1 VKELKINFQRPHIS
15 YGFEPSN
22 DYVLSSYKTDGRNS
36 FFKLTSNTDSFDFK
50 LNMLGEH
57 NVLNAAAAIVL
68 CLQEGIAV
76 KVIQDSL
83 SNFMGIDRRMQI
95 LGEKKIGGSSCLFI
109 DDYGHH
115 PTEIKKT
122 IQAIRTS
129 FPDFELKMVFQPHRF
144 SRTKDLY
151 KEFIEVLS
159 HVDELFLLDIYSA
172 GENPIEG
179 INSSNIQSS
188 LIKSGFDNV
197 KLLNSNEVAKEFDK
211 DLAKDTVFVFQGAGD
226 IYSISQSIFEE
237 FK

>member
-1 VKELKINFQRPHIS
+1 
-15 YGFEPSN
+15 
-22 DYVLSSYKTDGRNS
+22 
-36 FFKLTSNTDSFDFK
+36 
-50 LNMLGEH
+50 MLGEH

-95 LGEKKIGGSSCLFI
+95 LGEKKIGGSNCLFI
-109 DDYGHH
+109 DDYG
-115 PTEIKKT
+115 
-122 IQAIRTS
+122 Q
-129 FPDFELKMVFQPHRF
+129 
-144 SRTKDLY
+144 
-151 KEFIEVLS
+151 
-159 HVDELFLLDIYSA
+159 
-172 GENPIEG
+172 NPIEG

-188 LIKSGFDNV
+188 LIRSGFDNV

-226 IYSISQSIFEE
+226 ISSISQSIFEG

>member
-1 VKELKINFQRPHIS
+1 M
-15 YGFEPSN
+15 
-22 DYVLSSYKTDGRNS
+22 LSLLVNIIQS
-36 FFKLTSNTDSFDFK
+36 LQ
-50 LNMLGEH
+50 LH

-68 CLQEGIAV
+68 CLQEGIEV
-76 KVIQDSL
+76 QVIQHSL

-95 LGEKKIGGSSCLFI
+95 LGDKKNGTSTCLYI

-129 FPDFELKMVFQPHRF
+129 FPNFELKMVFQPHRF
-144 SRTKDLY
+144 TRTKDLY
-151 KEFIEVLS
+151 EEFIEVLS
-159 HVDELFLLDIYSA
+159 QVDDLFLLDIYSA
-172 GENPIEG
+172 GEKPIKG

-188 LIKSGFDNV
+188 LIRSGFDNV

-226 IYSISQSIFEE
+226 ISSISQSIFEG